1 MISLMITLLMTTEAQ
16 DMSTGF
22 SEMHNDAG
30 ERVYSSFS
38 SGDYVQRTEALK
50 QGSDPAIP
58 ADATVL
64 YVIMYLDS
72 TWVNPTGKQSS
83 KPLSMTLGNF
93 PKSFLAQDSSKR
105 VFHALDFLQLLF
117 L

>member
-1 MISLMITLLMTTEAQ
+1 MITLLMTTEAQ

-22 SEMHNDAG
+22 SEMQNDAG
-30 ERVYSSFS
+30 DRVYSSFS

-72 TWVNPTGKQSS
+72 TWLGKPDWQAEQQTFVYDSWQLPKISLGSRFIKAGISS
-83 KPLSMTLGNF
+83 LG
-93 PKSFLAQDSSKR
+93 
-105 VFHALDFLQLLF
+105 
-117 L
+117 